1 MLKEKTSNPSSNI
14 KACLSTLTKLFVKEA
29 QYAQITRDEALNACS
44 LVLTDQNIQDKED
57 SLFNSLVQNQILVPS
72 SKSIFLIN
80 NISTQGVLVD
90 LTACYSPLCKS
101 SSCYSPSC
109 PNKNQGPLD
118 LNNPNIDVHQNNAKK
133 ENDWSHK
140 IPRFILENLTPQEK
154 KRQLAI
160 EELLKY
166 EDNFWKQLTVI
177 RDVFAR
183 PLLSSQITIEESQR
197 FKFHDTLFG
206 NYNVLAN
213 HHRKII
219 RDLEATR
226 DETNYHLFADSKV
239 VGEVLL
245 KHFKK
250 LLEPY
255 VRYASNHVAAENLY
269 RLERDRNM
277 AFASFIEQQEAIE
290 KDFRLTLKG
299 LLLSP
304 IIRIVKYELLFS
316 TILSNSPIED
326 RDSFLEIN
334 VILGDI
340 SYKIN
345 EAIRNAEAEQ
355 RLLEIKRGLKLRRLS
370 LRSQN
375 RLSQIV
381 PDDATLIYEGK
392 LELINR
398 LPQVTCQV
406 FLFSNSLLITREK
419 TNTDNGLEYT
429 LLDKAIPLHM
439 LKLGSASSPSSYS
452 SRSRSSTTASHQ
464 VNILSSIRHQL
475 SSGSYHYYRRRCNS
489 ENSGRMSVLNKSVLE
504 SEEHDAISIRSD
516 DGSSIY
522 SAIYTLSGLKLR
534 HRIRSIKQ
542 RIRRK
547 NNKPIG
553 FATSNSRNISGHTNP
568 LSPGPALLVQQP
580 SYPPR
585 VSSPRGNIIR
595 TRLLKISYMADPAL
609 NYLFECPSA
618 DTKLAWKNQIKSM
631 LPKQNQGPFA
641 LDNICSSSHFSA
653 LQSVDGR
660 FVIGCGTIWC
670 LLPFTTS
677 EGRDAIALG
686 TRYGLWVAYRD
697 GTEDF
702 KLVLH
707 HNCLQLESFDN
718 KVILVRT
725 CKPNRALGAILID
738 HIYPPSPDTT
748 TSSITTNE
756 VPINR
761 DIMNET
767 KEFQLLQKSGVISFA
782 VGTLRGEPILC
793 YLRRRRTGSV
803 RLVLMAYRVDNV
815 SCTPS
820 LRKLKEYKPI
830 STQPKDLKIIQDTV
844 YIRSRTEGVEKVNI
858 LNWILG
864 SSNAQNNSYQHVKYS
879 YSISLPALTYHV
891 TMSSTPQLDDPALIT
906 IAYVA
911 LNQPGTGL
919 ICSGEAAW
927 PVAEA
932 NADLVQ
938 QEIKFE
944 SNAKSVVVSFPY
956 LIIFSSYVIEI
967 RHLETTALVQ
977 AIAGNKIRCVHVSHT
992 DPLSVAAAPIIH
1004 VTMLHADEDQTKVY
1018 RLYLKEPIAFDE

>member
-1 MLKEKTSNPSSNI
+1 MYIHSGTHTKKKAKNTCLK
-14 KACLSTLTKLFVKEA
+14 
-29 QYAQITRDEALNACS
+29 Y
-44 LVLTDQNIQDKED
+44 
-57 SLFNSLVQNQILVPS
+57 
-72 SKSIFLIN
+72 
-80 NISTQGVLVD
+80 
-90 LTACYSPLCKS
+90 
-101 SSCYSPSC
+101 
-109 PNKNQGPLD
+109 
-118 LNNPNIDVHQNNAKK
+118 
-133 ENDWSHK
+133 DWSYK
-140 IPRFILENLTPQEK
+140 MPRFILENLTPQEK

-160 EELLKY
+160 EELLTY

-183 PLLSSQITIEESQR
+183 PLLSSQTTIEESRR

-226 DETNYHLFADSKV
+226 DETNHHLFADSKV

-269 RLERDRNM
+269 QLERKRNM
-277 AFASFIEQQEAIE
+277 AFGLFIEQQEAIE

-316 TILSNSPIED
+316 TILNNSPIQD

-345 EAIRNAEAEQ
+345 EAIRNAESEQ
-355 RLLEIKRGLKLRRLS
+355 RLFEIKRGLKLRRLS

-381 PDDATLIYEGK
+381 PDDATLIHEGT
-392 LELINR
+392 LELVNR
-398 LPQVTCQV
+398 LPPVTCQV
-406 FLFSNSLLITREK
+406 FLFSNALLITREK
-419 TNTDNGLEYT
+419 TNTENELEYT

-439 LKLGSASSPSSYS
+439 LKLGSASSLSAS
-452 SRSRSSTTASHQ
+452 SRSRSSATASHQ

-475 SSGSYHYYRRRCNS
+475 NSGSYQYKRRCNS
-489 ENSGRMSVLNKSVLE
+489 DNSGRISVLNKTVLE
-504 SEEHDAISIRSD
+504 SDAISIRSD
-516 DGSSIY
+516 DGSSTY
-522 SAIYTLSGLKLR
+522 SAIYTISGLKLR
-534 HRIRSIKQ
+534 HRIQSIKQ
-542 RIRRK
+542 RIKRK
-547 NNKPIG
+547 NTKPIG
-553 FATSNSRNISGHTNP
+553 FAASNSRNSNP
-568 LSPGPALLVQQP
+568 LSPGQLTQQP

-585 VSSPRGNIIR
+585 VSSPLGNIVR
-595 TRLLKISYMADPAL
+595 TRLLRVSYMADPAL

-631 LPKQNQGPFA
+631 LPKQDQGPFA
-641 LDNICSSSHFSA
+641 LDNICSSSHCST

-660 FVIGCGTIWC
+660 FEIGCGRIWC
-670 LLPFTTS
+670 LLSFTTS

-702 KLVLH
+702 KIVLP

-725 CKPNRALGAILID
+725 CKPNRMLGAILID
-738 HIYPPSPDTT
+738 HIYPPSSDTTTT
-748 TSSITTNE
+748 TSSINE
-756 VPINR
+756 APINR
-761 DIMNET
+761 DIMSE
-767 KEFQLLQKSGVISFA
+767 EFQLLQKSGVISFA

-803 RLVLMAYRVDNV
+803 RLVLMDYRMDNV
-815 SCTPS
+815 SCTPF

-830 STQPKDLKIIQDTV
+830 STQPKDLKIIQDMV

-879 YSISLPALTYHV
+879 YSISLPALPYHV
-891 TMSSTPQLDDPALIT
+891 TMSSTSQIDDPALT
-906 IAYVA
+906 TVAYVA

-927 PVAEA
+927 PVAET

-967 RHLETTALVQ
+967 RHLET
-977 AIAGNKIRCVHVSHT
+977 VSF
-992 DPLSVAAAPIIH
+992 LG
-1004 VTMLHADEDQTKVY
+1004 LGLGLGLENYK
-1018 RLYLKEPIAFDE
+1018 R

>member
-1 MLKEKTSNPSSNI
+1 MLKENTSNPSSNI

-44 LVLTDQNIQDKED
+44 LVLTDQNIQEKED
-57 SLFNSLVQNQILVPS
+57 SLFNSLVQNQILVSS
-72 SKSIFLIN
+72 SKNIFLIN

-101 SSCYSPSC
+101 FSCYSPSC
-109 PNKNQGPLD
+109 PNKNQSSLD
-118 LNNPNIDVHQNNAKK
+118 LNNPDIDVYQNNVRK
-133 ENDWSHK
+133 EYDWSHK

-160 EELLKY
+160 EELLTY

-183 PLLSSQITIEESQR
+183 PLLSSQITIEESRR

-226 DETNYHLFADSKV
+226 NETDHHLFADSKV

-269 RLERDRNM
+269 RSELERNM
-277 AFASFIEQQEAIE
+277 AFVSFIEQQEAIE

-316 TILSNSPIED
+316 TILNNSPVED

-345 EAIRNAEAEQ
+345 EALRNAQAEQ
-355 RLLEIKRGLKLRRLS
+355 RLFEIKRGLKLRRLS

-392 LELINR
+392 LELVNR

-406 FLFSNSLLITREK
+406 FLFSNALLITREK
-419 TNTDNGLEYT
+419 ANTENGLEYT

-439 LKLGSASSPSSYS
+439 LKLGSASSPSSS

-475 SSGSYHYYRRRCNS
+475 SSGSYNYRRRCNS
-489 ENSGRMSVLNKSVLE
+489 ENSGRISVLNETVLE

-516 DGSSIY
+516 DGSSTY
-522 SAIYTLSGLKLR
+522 SAIYTISGLKLR
-534 HRIRSIKQ
+534 HHIRSIKQ
-542 RIRRK
+542 RIKRK
-547 NNKPIG
+547 NNKPVG
-553 FATSNSRNISGHTNP
+553 FATTSRNSKP
-568 LSPGPALLVQQP
+568 LSPALLVQQH

-585 VSSPRGNIIR
+585 VSSPRGNIVR
-595 TRLLKISYMADPAL
+595 TRLLRVSYMADPAL

-631 LPKQNQGPFA
+631 LPKQDVGPFG
-641 LDNICSSSHFSA
+641 LDNICSSSHCST

-677 EGRDAIALG
+677 EGREAIALG

-702 KLVLH
+702 KLVLP

-725 CKPNRALGAILID
+725 CKPNRVLGAILID
-738 HIYPPSPDTT
+738 HIYPPSPDTAT
-748 TSSITTNE
+748 TGSITTNE
-756 VPINR
+756 APVNR
-761 DIMNET
+761 DIMNEG
-767 KEFQLLQKSGVISFA
+767 FQLLQKSGVISFA

-803 RLVLMAYRVDNV
+803 RLVLMNYRVDNV
-815 SCTPS
+815 LCTPF

-830 STQPKDLKIIQDTV
+830 STQPKDLKIIQDMV

-879 YSISLPALTYHV
+879 YSISLPALPYHV
-891 TMSSTPQLDDPALIT
+891 TMASTPQLDDPALT
-906 IAYVA
+906 TVAYVA

-927 PVAEA
+927 PVAET

-956 LIIFSSYVIEI
+956 LIIFSSCVIEI

-992 DPLSVAAAPIIH
+992 DPLSVTATPIIH